1 MKHKVSVVVVEDGMD
16 EFFKRAHKHARM
28 LDRGE
33 ALPGE
38 TTIIFEDPVQL
49 LGMLTVERKR
59 LLHTLRDDG
68 ATPITALAER
78 LGRDKRAVSRERS
91 GDAGTRD
98 GEDQVRL
105 RWREETQYGG
115 DAHGEAAGVE
125 SGDLSSGMS
134 SGAASA

>member
-1 MKHKVSVVVVEDGMD
+1 MTRKVSVLVVEDGMD
-16 EFFKRAHKHARM
+16 EFFKRAHNHARI

-59 LLHTLRDDG
+59 LLYTLRDEG

-78 LGRDKRAVSRERS
+78 LGRDKRAVSRDVSAMRER
-91 GDAGTRD
+91 GMVKTKYVFDAGKKRNMVVMPTAK
-98 GEDQVRL
+98 RL
-105 RWREETQYGG
+105 ELK
-115 DAHGEAAGVE
+115 AAI
-125 SGDLSSGMS
+125 
-134 SGAASA
+134 

>member
-1 MKHKVSVVVVEDGMD
+1 MMRKVSVVVVEDGVE

-38 TTIIFEDPVQL
+38 TTIVFEDPAQL

-59 LLHTLRDDG
+59 LLHTLRDEG

-78 LGRDKRAVSRERS
+78 LGAERAVSRDVSAMRER
-91 GDAGTRD
+91 GMVKTTYVFDAGKKRNMVVMPTAK
-98 GEDQVRL
+98 RL
-105 RWREETQYGG
+105 ELK
-115 DAHGEAAGVE
+115 AAI
-125 SGDLSSGMS
+125 
-134 SGAASA
+134 